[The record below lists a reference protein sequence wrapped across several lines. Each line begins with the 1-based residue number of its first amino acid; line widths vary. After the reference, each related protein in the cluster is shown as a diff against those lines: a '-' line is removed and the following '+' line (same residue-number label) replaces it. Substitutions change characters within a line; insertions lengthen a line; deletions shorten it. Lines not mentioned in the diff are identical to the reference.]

1 MAEEKKKWYRSKT
14 VIVNILVLLAMIL
27 QTQTGFIISP
37 EEEIAVITLINLVL
51 RAITNQ
57 GIEA

>member
-37 EEEIAVITLINLVL
+37 EEEIAVVTLINLVL